1 MPTVGSLFSGI
12 GGFDLGLERAGWN
25 VKWQVEINDYRR
37 EVLARHWPDTRRYE
51 DVRELPDETLE
62 RVDMVCGGFP
72 CQNLSVAG
80 NRDGLAGSESGL
92 WYDYLRIVETL
103 RPSWVFIEN
112 VPGLLSSDEGRDME
126 IVVGGLTECG
136 YGVSW
141 RVLDS
146 QFFGVPQRRRRVFII
161 GHIGGPCPPEV
172 LFERDSEEWDSE
184 TGEARGEVA
193 RTITSRA
200 ERYNG
205 EQDTS
210 VWQRTLTG
218 QARSG
223 RGVLNQPYVVNA
235 RQDPIT
241 PSKPNLDT
249 DGHSWAVRVDNAS
262 SNGHGVSR
270 GVSHSLGGATDA
282 VAFAENQQHEVR
294 ISDKQFGLN
303 GRGGKAGQGYAGIIE
318 TGSAPHDPAGV
329 GEDTGVSRSLDPATV
344 DSKRYAA
351 LGDAVT
357 VPVIEWI
364 GRRILEVEKRQNDAT
379 GIQEGPPGF

>member
-146 QFFGVPQRRRRVFII
+146 QFFGVPQRRRRVFIV
-161 GHIGGPCPPEV
+161 GHLGGPCPPEI
-172 LFERDSEEWDSE
+172 LFESEGDERDSE
-184 TGEARGEVA
+184 T
-193 RTITSRA
+193 
-200 ERYNG
+200 
-205 EQDTS
+205 
-210 VWQRTLTG
+210 
-218 QARSG
+218 
-223 RGVLNQPYVVNA
+223 
-235 RQDPIT
+235 
-241 PSKPNLDT
+241 
-249 DGHSWAVRVDNAS
+249 
-262 SNGHGVSR
+262 
-270 GVSHSLGGATDA
+270 
-282 VAFAENQQHEVR
+282 
-294 ISDKQFGLN
+294 
-303 GRGGKAGQGYAGIIE
+303 GGKS
-318 TGSAPHDPAGV
+318 GSVVAL
-329 GEDTGVSRSLDPATV
+329 SL
-344 DSKRYAA
+344 
-351 LGDAVT
+351 
-357 VPVIEWI
+357 IHI
-364 GRRILEVEKRQNDAT
+364 
-379 GIQEGPPGF
+379 